1 VRRVFA
7 AHYLQPVEG
16 HSCRPEANAETSFT
30 FDPPA
35 AKRRRKRNRRLRQDF
50 TVEPVSFSGAMQSV
64 RESASALQKMATKGY
79 KKAAEGFNVMKE
91 KASTA
96 AKKAKKV
103 YAAAKKAARE
113 ESDSDKGD
121 GKG

>member
-1 VRRVFA
+1 MSVV
-7 AHYLQPVEG
+7 
-16 HSCRPEANAETSFT
+16 RPEANAETSFT

-50 TVEPVSFSGAMQSV
+50 TVEPVLFSGLKKGFNKVRKSV
-64 RESASALQKMATKGY
+64 SEATSA
-79 KKAAEGFNVMKE
+79 AAAGFNVMKE

-113 ESDSDKGD
+113 ESDSD
-121 GKG
+121 